1 MTTRLSKQPRTD
13 AGFTLMEMMVTVVIF
28 MIVSGAVMKGVFDL
42 TGVHN
47 VITNRTDMHNGV
59 RNATELLTQEIGQAG
74 RVALPA
80 PVTLTAATIVNGTT
94 LTVSSTAGMF
104 VGEQLIVDTGNQEET
119 VTVNA
124 IAGNQLTTAA
134 GMTKTHAA
142 AVPITAPGGFSW
154 GVVPDNAANGSTATT
169 LKIFGDINGDGNMVY
184 VEYSC
189 EIPNVGNGVLR
200 RKMMPITGPKP
211 ANAPGQVL
219 IDTVQP
225 NPGGTPCF
233 IYQRQTA
240 GGQTYI
246 TNVAVTL
253 TVATVNAN
261 RNTGQVE
268 QETKALLNVSPRNV
282 FNVWQLAGLG
292 VTNRVQATPASV
304 VALLP

>member
-1 MTTRLSKQPRTD
+1 
-13 AGFTLMEMMVTVVIF
+13 MVTVAIF

-47 VITNRTDMHNGV
+47 VIINRTDMHNGV

-74 RVALPA
+74 RIALPA
-80 PVTLTAATIVNGTT
+80 PVTLNAATVVNDTT

-124 IAGNQLTTAA
+124 IAGNQLTTAI
-134 GMTKTHAA
+134 GMTKAHAA

-154 GVVPDNAANGSTATT
+154 GVVPDNAVNGSTATT
-169 LKIFGDINGDGNMVY
+169 LKIFGDVNGDGNMVY

-189 EIPNVGNGVLR
+189 EIPNAGNGVLR

-219 IDTVQP
+219 IDTVQA

-233 IYQRQTA
+233 IYQRNTA
-240 GGQTYI
+240 AGQTFI

-253 TVATVNAN
+253 TVATVNVN
-261 RNTGQVE
+261 RNTGVVE
-268 QETKALLNVSPRNV
+268 QETKALLNVAPRNV
-282 FNVWQLAGLG
+282 FNVWQLAALG
-292 VTNRVQATPASV
+292 ITNRVQPTPASV
-304 VALLP
+304 AALLP

>member
-1 MTTRLSKQPRTD
+1 MTTRATRPPLEPSGD

-47 VITNRTDMHNGV
+47 VIINRTDMHNGV

-74 RVALPA
+74 RVSLPA
-80 PVTLTAATIVNGTT
+80 PVTLNAATAVNDTT
-94 LTVSSTAGMF
+94 LTVSSAAGMF

-124 IAGNQLTTAA
+124 IAGNQLTTAT

-154 GVVPDNAANGSTATT
+154 GVVPDNAVNGSTATT

-189 EIPNVGNGVLR
+189 EIP
-200 RKMMPITGPKP
+200 K
-211 ANAPGQVL
+211 AGQPL
-219 IDTVQP
+219 MTASIAAETVP
-225 NPGGTPCF
+225 
-233 IYQRQTA
+233 
-240 GGQTYI
+240 
-246 TNVAVTL
+246 
-253 TVATVNAN
+253 
-261 RNTGQVE
+261 E
-268 QETKALLNVSPRNV
+268 
-282 FNVWQLAGLG
+282 
-292 VTNRVQATPASV
+292 
-304 VALLP
+304 